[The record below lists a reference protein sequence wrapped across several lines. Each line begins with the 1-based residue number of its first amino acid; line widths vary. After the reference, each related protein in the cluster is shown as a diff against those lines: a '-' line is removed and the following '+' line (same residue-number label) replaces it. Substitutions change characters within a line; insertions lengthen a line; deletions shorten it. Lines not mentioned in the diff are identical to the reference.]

1 MKRPPMTAITKLK
14 TLAENL
20 TAKRTEMAAD
30 LEAARATLGAPVPEP
45 FDEEAARRRGAVALA
60 QDAADGGE
68 RLATV
73 KAEINAEREAVNRAI
88 AADTK
93 ARDEAR
99 KTAAKREADLV
110 EIDAQLLEVDRLLRT
125 EVARTGR
132 TLLAEVEDAYRS
144 AIVAVVDAAARRAA
158 AQALANDNSGHE
170 SSRAP
175 RSFAMSLPTLGLSI
189 NVPGATMFGN
199 NELRVDREA
208 AGRLAYK
215 AHAEMRA
222 RILGG

>member
-1 MKRPPMTAITKLK
+1 MTAITKLK
-14 TLAENL
+14 TLADNL
-20 TAKRTEMAAD
+20 TAKRAELTAD
-30 LEAARATLGAPVPEP
+30 LAAARATLEAPPPEP

-68 RLATV
+68 RLAAV
-73 KAEINAEREAVNRAI
+73 KAEINAERDAVNRAI

-110 EIDAQLLEVDRLLRT
+110 EIDAQLLEVDRLLRA
-125 EVARTGR
+125 EVAKAGR
-132 TLLAEVEDAYRS
+132 RLLEEVEAEYRA
-144 AIVAVVDAAARRAA
+144 AIAAVVDAAARRTAA
-158 AQALANDNSGHE
+158 LALANDDAPYE
-170 SSRAP
+170 SA
-175 RSFAMSLPTLGLSI
+175 RSVGRFALSLPTLGI
-189 NVPGATMFGN
+189 EIDIPGASTFGN
-199 NELRVDREA
+199 SELRVDREA
-208 AGRLAYK
+208 AGRLASQ